1 VYPLKQN
8 LKKRQPWTTW

>member
-8 LKKRQPWTTW
+8 FKKRQPWTTW